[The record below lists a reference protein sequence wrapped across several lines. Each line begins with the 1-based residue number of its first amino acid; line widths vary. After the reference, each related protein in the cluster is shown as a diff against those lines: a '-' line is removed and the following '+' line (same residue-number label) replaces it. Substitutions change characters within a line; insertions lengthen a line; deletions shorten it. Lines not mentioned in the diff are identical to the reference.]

1 VKPSYRNKKATII
14 NDGGFYNL
22 VSKTY
27 TPGIGSEGFLDPLS
41 FLMSAGST
49 GGTLA
54 AGSDFSGEQPAR
66 KIPSI
71 ASAAQSENILIFV
84 YLISLA

>member
-1 VKPSYRNKKATII
+1 VRLYYRNKKATII

-27 TPGIGSEGFLDPLS
+27 TPGIGSEGFLGFS
-41 FLMSAGST
+41 FAFLASAGST
-49 GGTLA
+49 GGTFA

-66 KIPSI
+66 KIPNI
-71 ASAAQSENILIFV
+71 ASAAQSENILIFI
-84 YLISLA
+84 YSNP